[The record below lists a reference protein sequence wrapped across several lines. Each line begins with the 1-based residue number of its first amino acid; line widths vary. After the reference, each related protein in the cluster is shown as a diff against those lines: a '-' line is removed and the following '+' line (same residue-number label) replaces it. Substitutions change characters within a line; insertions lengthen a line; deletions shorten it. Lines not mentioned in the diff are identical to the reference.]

1 MSDAP
6 THDGDVDRQWHEW
19 ARGQLL
25 EPHTA
30 EAAEA
35 ALRLLRHGATTP
47 AAMAAARIAA
57 RRGTLADLKQLEGE
71 RTWIQSVIED
81 LGRAGAPVDLIA
93 RYSARRAEVEA
104 ALSPDWRRP
113 ATAPTAATAPALAA
127 ALPGVAEAGG
137 APPAPPAPPAAPF
150 SLRDLFAENSV
161 LVLASLGAFLLVV
174 ATVLFE
180 LYGSVGLGGEARVG
194 AVAALNLIFAVA
206 GYLAR
211 RRPGLQSV
219 GHIYIALAAV
229 LLPLVGVAAWTFLE
243 LGHRGVTVPQAVA
256 ITSSA
261 CMVVYGVLARR
272 LDLRP
277 YGELAGVAVLL
288 ALFSASDWIGGD
300 YWTAAGVAAGPLVYA
315 AWEWIFRSRVFAD
328 FRWFGHASAL
338 VALGA
343 AVRYQPDGWLW
354 TVTLAVLALSYLAA
368 QALAVRRERA
378 WAGEAAAIL
387 AAGAASGPL
396 GVGGGH
402 FVLPFLVAV
411 PLIVLSRQPEL
422 LGRYGEMYRPHVAHL
437 HLAVVCGLGLATWAY
452 ALGEERSLAVGLW
465 IAFALYS
472 ADFYAEASALT
483 GYTLRAAL
491 VLALAAT
498 GRALDLGAWT
508 AAVAALGLLAYAVPY
523 VRESMAPLR
532 RHDSLFFYGA
542 LVVVVAN
549 LAGAV
554 VATGHWQIA
563 AALAISAVGFGAAAE
578 FGAVRYSPLAA
589 RGLFSLAWFAGVDAA
604 GAQGWRGPFDAVLA
618 LVYVMA
624 AQVRSLA
631 RHQVASASRR
641 WFVHGGAA
649 ISLALCFTGS
659 PDELWWRLAAA
670 LAVIA
675 VAYWWLVL
683 TRDEPELPWLAW
695 SSAAGGA
702 ASVAM
707 AVIPDRWQG
716 AAVAGVAV
724 ALTGGWYA
732 VRQVLSRKRLP
743 TAGFIVLTVLAAAGI
758 DLAMREALPTW
769 PQATAFLLAAGL
781 LAAWSLLASE
791 APLPEWRPYQRA
803 AASFLGV
810 IATLIACGVLQL
822 NSGLFG
828 LVAIALAA
836 AHAEWSVRGRTEV
849 ERWYAAVITVAAAP
863 ALYLWP
869 YAHEPAALVA
879 VELVVIA
886 ALVAATAV
894 RSGRW
899 YGAYP
904 AVLALVP
911 ALRVAFVAAGVT
923 DDRVI
928 ENGFAVLAWVAG
940 FAGLGLRTRFPNRW
954 AWSVEAAAA
963 SIAAVTLTAMAGNN
977 DPDAAGIALLA
988 FAPLVYTSA
997 MQDRLRWAIPF
1008 APAAA
1013 FIGAAIL
1020 LASRSA
1026 DTILYAAALGVV
1038 GLATWV
1044 LGRAAFA
1051 FLGRHPVVDMHRYLG
1066 LGTLVAAAGSGF
1078 FFPTRT
1084 GAFSLGAALAAFAL
1098 LVNGLVFWLDSDTYK
1113 FRAGRYAAIVATCT
1127 AAFFGA
1133 RFVDMRPWELIGPG
1147 IGLALVGILLRQDA
1161 QLRVDMWLR
1170 RACVA
1175 FGLLLV
1181 MGWAAAQTLQGDVW
1195 WLVVLLVEGALTVA
1209 ISVGLRSSTM
1219 LAAGGLALAFASLRA
1234 MLLIAQAGYL
1244 FIAFAAVAIVLL
1256 VLATALALGRERY
1269 ASGMR
1274 AQFSHWD

>member
-1 MSDAP
+1 
-6 THDGDVDRQWHEW
+6 V
-19 ARGQLL
+19 
-25 EPHTA
+25 
-30 EAAEA
+30 
-35 ALRLLRHGATTP
+35 
-47 AAMAAARIAA
+47 
-57 RRGTLADLKQLEGE
+57 
-71 RTWIQSVIED
+71 
-81 LGRAGAPVDLIA
+81 
-93 RYSARRAEVEA
+93 
-104 ALSPDWRRP
+104 
-113 ATAPTAATAPALAA
+113 
-127 ALPGVAEAGG
+127 
-137 APPAPPAPPAAPF
+137 
-150 SLRDLFAENSV
+150 
-161 LVLASLGAFLLVV
+161 
-174 ATVLFE
+174 
-180 LYGSVGLGGEARVG
+180 
-194 AVAALNLIFAVA
+194 
-206 GYLAR
+206 
-211 RRPGLQSV
+211 
-219 GHIYIALAAV
+219 
-229 LLPLVGVAAWTFLE
+229 
-243 LGHRGVTVPQAVA
+243 
-256 ITSSA
+256 
-261 CMVVYGVLARR
+261 VVYGVLARR

-315 AWEWIFRSRVFAD
+315 AWEWIFRARVFAD

-378 WAGEAAAIL
+378 WAGEAAAIP
-387 AAGAASGPL
+387 AASAASGPL

-402 FVLPFLVAV
+402 FVLPFVVAV

-472 ADFYAEASALT
+472 AD
-483 GYTLRAAL
+483 G
-491 VLALAAT
+491 
-498 GRALDLGAWT
+498 
-508 AAVAALGLLAYAVPY
+508 
-523 VRESMAPLR
+523 
-532 RHDSLFFYGA
+532 
-542 LVVVVAN
+542 
-549 LAGAV
+549 
-554 VATGHWQIA
+554 
-563 AALAISAVGFGAAAE
+563 
-578 FGAVRYSPLAA
+578 
-589 RGLFSLAWFAGVDAA
+589 A

-732 VRQVLSRKRLP
+732 VRQVLVPKRLP

-781 LAAWSLLASE
+781 LVAWSLLASE

-911 ALRVAFVAAGVT
+911 ALRVAFVAGGLT
-923 DDRVI
+923 DDRAI
-928 ENGFAVLAWVAG
+928 ENGFPVLAWV
-940 FAGLGLRTRFPNRW
+940 P
-954 AWSVEAAAA
+954 
-963 SIAAVTLTAMAGNN
+963 
-977 DPDAAGIALLA
+977 
-988 FAPLVYTSA
+988 
-997 MQDRLRWAIPF
+997 RL
-1008 APAAA
+1008 
-1013 FIGAAIL
+1013 
-1020 LASRSA
+1020 
-1026 DTILYAAALGVV
+1026 
-1038 GLATWV
+1038 
-1044 LGRAAFA
+1044 
-1051 FLGRHPVVDMHRYLG
+1051 
-1066 LGTLVAAAGSGF
+1066 
-1078 FFPTRT
+1078 
-1084 GAFSLGAALAAFAL
+1084 
-1098 LVNGLVFWLDSDTYK
+1098 
-1113 FRAGRYAAIVATCT
+1113 
-1127 AAFFGA
+1127 
-1133 RFVDMRPWELIGPG
+1133 
-1147 IGLALVGILLRQDA
+1147 
-1161 QLRVDMWLR
+1161 
-1170 RACVA
+1170 
-1175 FGLLLV
+1175 
-1181 MGWAAAQTLQGDVW
+1181 
-1195 WLVVLLVEGALTVA
+1195 
-1209 ISVGLRSSTM
+1209 
-1219 LAAGGLALAFASLRA
+1219 
-1234 MLLIAQAGYL
+1234 
-1244 FIAFAAVAIVLL
+1244 
-1256 VLATALALGRERY
+1256 
-1269 ASGMR
+1269 
-1274 AQFSHWD
+1274 